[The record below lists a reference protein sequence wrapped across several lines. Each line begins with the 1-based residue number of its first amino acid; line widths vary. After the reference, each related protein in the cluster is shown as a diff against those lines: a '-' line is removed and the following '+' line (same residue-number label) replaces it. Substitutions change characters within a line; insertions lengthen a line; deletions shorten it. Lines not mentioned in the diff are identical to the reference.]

1 MVDDLRQ
8 KAREALGVEQEVTL
22 PFTTVVSDLD
32 MNLAIAEQEEARDE
46 LDFSALYGMAAEQEW
61 IVPNVLN
68 NSFRESVTPERPLD
82 EEDLT
87 PELAESLTKGL
98 TDERA
103 IKEVLE
109 MARSSGINMALKLA
123 DTYVRQQNSREQLA
137 SYGLKGTLAT
147 GLAAMTDPAELSAM
161 AVTTGA
167 VTAATGGLGTTPAL
181 TIGGLRLG
189 YKGLKT
195 AYNARRAFA
204 GSTALTAVESAAFES
219 VRDKYRYD
227 VDGGDVML
235 AALLGGAVG
244 GAGGGL
250 SVFFAKKAKVKQLQ
264 RDKADGKELSE
275 EEINFLEE
283 NSDDA
288 LQQRM
293 LEDAEA
299 RNDFEEPE
307 TRLSAEEE
315 EREVDLSFEE
325 RAALTTKQRGIA
337 KGLRSKVS
345 SFVRAKNSE
354 NKYTRLAADILGLNS
369 TGNVGG
375 KASNFSASERK
386 SNVEMRYRL
395 SFDRAMKYARKR
407 YMRRTGAKATEFNVL
422 VSRHIRGVEKSQD
435 KDVQDMANFIL
446 DNHKRLA
453 QEAID
458 ADVAGFSLDSIS
470 RIPNYLPRLFNA
482 DKIRDLRKKLGS
494 DTAFNMLV
502 KQAILEGQPDIVK
515 NVRTT
520 LQAKFKAKGSKQRV
534 TQKLIDNYIDSFA
547 EGYARA
553 IIRTDLPK
561 QHGGRGVEFNVEDLR
576 SALTFSNK
584 LDEND
589 VESIIDMLTQSTTVK
604 GHKRARP
611 RVMLNE
617 AAEIDVEI
625 DGEIQKLRFADL
637 LEEDIENLHSAYTF
651 QMASAIGLAKNGV
664 NTNRAGS
671 SFDNLMSRID
681 NEYDEMGIDPN
692 VKEAEKQA
700 LQFMYDGITGRLGY
714 TEGTTASTRVA
725 ARRMREYGFSVYM
738 GMSGM
743 SSLMEAT
750 NAILEYGIPTLL
762 KTVPRLGNLI
772 TKTKNGQ
779 LSDTLAREME
789 VMSGLG
795 GDVISGKTTR
805 STRYEGIL
813 EDVPYRGDYNKWDE
827 GFGKLRETTSLLS
840 GLSTVTAG
848 LRRLSMYNYATQW
861 GIAAKK
867 GKMPFS
873 KIKMEQLGIDAN
885 MQRRIMDQIN
895 EHSKFK
901 DGSNTLTSINTN
913 AWKDAEAKDIFE
925 MSVFREATQSVQEV
939 NIGSVNANLRSEL
952 GKTMFQFM
960 SFTLASIE
968 QQTMRLGV
976 RAVNGDAAVITKL
989 MAGSIF
995 MGYVMYTARTH
1006 LNAKGR
1012 SDKEEYLEKRLS
1024 GTNLYKGV
1032 FQQIGAASIFQYMM
1046 EITTGAMDGNTNAIT
1061 PPALSLLTNGFTSA
1075 ANIAEGEMTEN
1086 EYRKL
1091 FRLAPLSSLYGVRQ
1105 ILNQLAAKAAG
1116 N

>member
-1 MVDDLRQ
+1 M
-8 KAREALGVEQEVTL
+8 
-22 PFTTVVSDLD
+22 
-32 MNLAIAEQEEARDE
+32 
-46 LDFSALYGMAAEQEW
+46 
-61 IVPNVLN
+61 
-68 NSFRESVTPERPLD
+68 
-82 EEDLT
+82 
-87 PELAESLTKGL
+87 
-98 TDERA
+98 
-103 IKEVLE
+103 
-109 MARSSGINMALKLA
+109 
-123 DTYVRQQNSREQLA
+123 
-137 SYGLKGTLAT
+137 
-147 GLAAMTDPAELSAM
+147 
-161 AVTTGA
+161 
-167 VTAATGGLGTTPAL
+167 
-181 TIGGLRLG
+181 
-189 YKGLKT
+189 
-195 AYNARRAFA
+195 
-204 GSTALTAVESAAFES
+204 
-219 VRDKYRYD
+219 
-227 VDGGDVML
+227 
-235 AALLGGAVG
+235 
-244 GAGGGL
+244 
-250 SVFFAKKAKVKQLQ
+250 
-264 RDKADGKELSE
+264 
-275 EEINFLEE
+275 
-283 NSDDA
+283 
-288 LQQRM
+288 
-293 LEDAEA
+293 
-299 RNDFEEPE
+299 
-307 TRLSAEEE
+307 
-315 EREVDLSFEE
+315 
-325 RAALTTKQRGIA
+325 
-337 KGLRSKVS
+337 
-345 SFVRAKNSE
+345 
-354 NKYTRLAADILGLNS
+354 
-369 TGNVGG
+369 
-375 KASNFSASERK
+375 
-386 SNVEMRYRL
+386 
-395 SFDRAMKYARKR
+395 
-407 YMRRTGAKATEFNVL
+407 
-422 VSRHIRGVEKSQD
+422 
-435 KDVQDMANFIL
+435 
-446 DNHKRLA
+446 
-453 QEAID
+453 
-458 ADVAGFSLDSIS
+458 
-470 RIPNYLPRLFNA
+470 
-482 DKIRDLRKKLGS
+482 
-494 DTAFNMLV
+494 
-502 KQAILEGQPDIVK
+502 
-515 NVRTT
+515 
-520 LQAKFKAKGSKQRV
+520 
-534 TQKLIDNYIDSFA
+534 
-547 EGYARA
+547 
-553 IIRTDLPK
+553 RTDLPK

-589 VESIIDMLTQSTTVK
+589 VENIIDMLTKNTTVK

-617 AAEIDVEI
+617 AAEIDIEI
-625 DGEIQKLRFADL
+625 DGEIQKLRFSDL
-637 LEEDIENLHSAYTF
+637 LEEDIENLNSAYSF

-664 NTNRAGS
+664 NTNKAGS
-671 SFDNLMSRID
+671 SFDNLMSKID
-681 NEYDEMGIDPN
+681 EEYDAKGIDAN

-772 TKTKNGQ
+772 TQTKTGQ

-873 KIKMEQLGIDAN
+873 KIKMEQLGIDEK
-885 MQRRIMDQIN
+885 MQQRIMNQIN

-925 MSVFREATQSVQEV
+925 MSVFREATQSIQEV

-976 RAVNGDAAVITKL
+976 RAVNGDAAVITKI

-995 MGYVMYTARTH
+995 MGYVMYTLRTH
-1006 LNAKGR
+1006 LNAQGR

-1024 GTNLYKGV
+1024 GANLYKGV

-1075 ANIAEGEMTEN
+1075 SNIAEGEMTEN

-1105 ILNQLAAKAAG
+1105 ILNELAAKSAG